1 MNILFLNS
9 IHEGIWG
16 GGEKWMITTAKG
28 LRDKNHTIWIGGRP
42 DSKFLVKAADL
53 GFSTFPLKIG
63 SDFSIPAILRLAKFF
78 SGNKIDFVLVNF
90 TKEAK
95 LAGLA
100 AKISGNPLVVPMHGL
115 PILTDKWMD
124 RIIFTNLI
132 EGIIVNTSA
141 FKNQYVTY
149 DWVDEDYVRV
159 IHNGLEVDIP
169 VNFVKQQT
177 RKQFNLPQTFPV
189 IGIFGRLTKQKQH
202 HLFLEAARKILD
214 KLPEA
219 TFLIVGEGPEKE
231 QIEKYSKELGISDHV
246 HLLGMQK
253 EIFKLYHYCDL
264 VLLTSAYEGIPNVV
278 IESMLIE
285 TPLVAF
291 DVGGVVD
298 AIPNRD
304 LGIVVPQG
312 DTQQMAEEA
321 ISLLNDKNR
330 LKTIGQK
337 ARLFVQEKFPMQKM
351 VDETDEYIKGL
362 VHKRS
367 TK

>member
-9 IHEGIWG
+9 IHEEIWG
-16 GGEKWMITTAKG
+16 GGEKWMTTTAEG
-28 LRDKNHTIWIGGRP
+28 LRDKNHTIWIGGRKG
-42 DSKFLVKAADL
+42 SIFLTKASNL
-53 GFSTFPLKIG
+53 GFSTFPIKFG
-63 SDFSIPAILRLAKFF
+63 SDFSIPAILKLAKFF
-78 SGNKIDFVLVNF
+78 SGKKIDFVLVNF

-95 LAGLA
+95 LTGLA
-100 AKISGNPLVVPMHGL
+100 AKISSNPLVVPMHGL

-149 DWVDEDYVRV
+149 DWVDDDYVRV
-159 IHNGLEVDIP
+159 IHNGLEVNIP

-177 RKQFNLPQTFPV
+177 QKQFSLPRTYPV

-214 KLPEA
+214 KLPDA
-219 TFLIVGEGPEKE
+219 AFLIVGEGPERE
-231 QIEKYSKELGISDHV
+231 QIEKYSKKLGIDEHV

-253 EIFKLYHYCDL
+253 EVYKLYHYCDL
-264 VLLTSAYEGIPNVV
+264 VLLTSAYEGIPNVL
-278 IESMLIE
+278 IESMLME

-312 DTQQMAEEA
+312 DTQKMAEEA
-321 ISLLNDKNR
+321 VFLLDDENR
-330 LKTIGQK
+330 LKATGQK
-337 ARLFVQEKFPMQKM
+337 ARLSVQEKFPMQKM
-351 VDETDEYIKGL
+351 VDETDEYIKEL